1 MKLAI
6 SQIVSTLMHCPLHLT
21 KYNHFTNPNSKNNN
35 NSKSLPVYIVFAKY
49 ASIDHFVT
57 DETDLKVTGQ
67 SLFFVCCLITKLF
80 LFIL

>member
-6 SQIVSTLMHCPLHLT
+6 SQIVSTLIHCPLHL
-21 KYNHFTNPNSKNNN
+21 KNTITLQLLIL
-35 NSKSLPVYIVFAKY
+35 KIIIIVNLSQHIRFGKY